1 MYQNGTEAT
10 SGFNSTGSKHVF
22 YCPET
27 PDFTWDLDDTT
38 LIWVL
43 AVVILIVSPIA
54 VLLDA
59 LVIIAVKQKRELQ
72 KRSNILLSSMAVS
85 DLLLRAISM
94 PICAIV
100 DLLIVHQVWLENV
113 CTLDTNN
120 IDLMFIFLASSIPS
134 LYHLPM
140 IAWERYVAIR
150 KWMDYKVIVTG
161 RRIKT
166 LAVIAWL
173 VALSTAGPVPILK
186 AVGVDFEFIYMW
198 MNLPFVC
205 GTIAFILIVYFY
217 VTVYLGV
224 RKQGVRQTKRYKSLL
239 LSKRNWRP
247 KLPKRLRC

>member
-10 SGFNSTGSKHVF
+10 SGSVNSTGSEHVF

-27 PDFTWDLDDTT
+27 PEFTWDLDDTT

-43 AVVILIVSPIA
+43 AVVILIVSPII
-54 VLLDA
+54 VLLSA

-85 DLLLRAISM
+85 DLLLCAISM

-120 IDLMFIFLASSIPS
+120 IDLMFIFLASS

-150 KWMDYKVIVTG
+150 KWMDYKIIVTG

-166 LAVIAWL
+166 LAGIAWL

-186 AVGVDFEFIYMW
+186 AIGVDFEFIYKW

-205 GTIAFILIVYFY
+205 GANMLGIKRIMQLNLLRNGTSATTWKSAKGILV
-217 VTVYLGV
+217 
-224 RKQGVRQTKRYKSLL
+224 KRGNLL
-239 LSKRNWRP
+239 TS
-247 KLPKRLRC
+247 